1 MGVKSTFF
9 FKLHSEF
16 YNLFEKEVLCKAQE
30 IVELG
35 HDVGLH
41 FEYHFYNDS
50 KKFQKNMIWEKK
62 ILEELLSIKV
72 GVFSFDSPTLSDAI
86 NISNNKIGGMINTY
100 GKKIKKKYHYCSD
113 SNGYWRHERLF
124 DLIKDE
130 KYRFLHVLTH
140 PGWWQKSVM
149 SPKMRVMR
157 CLNERSKR
165 ILETYDS
172 ILKET
177 KRKNIK

>member
-1 MGVKSTFF
+1 MLRYYYKSKISIKLMHSSKYSFEDFTEKYYKKLIINTKKNYSFESFTTRTKSSHVLWRHDIDFSVHRAAKLAKIESDLGVKSTFF

-62 ILEELLSIKV
+62 ILV
-72 GVFSFDSPTLSDAI
+72 
-86 NISNNKIGGMINTY
+86 SNN
-100 GKKIKKKYHYCSD
+100 
-113 SNGYWRHERLF
+113 R
-124 DLIKDE
+124 
-130 KYRFLHVLTH
+130 
-140 PGWWQKSVM
+140 
-149 SPKMRVMR
+149 
-157 CLNERSKR
+157 
-165 ILETYDS
+165 
-172 ILKET
+172 
-177 KRKNIK
+177 